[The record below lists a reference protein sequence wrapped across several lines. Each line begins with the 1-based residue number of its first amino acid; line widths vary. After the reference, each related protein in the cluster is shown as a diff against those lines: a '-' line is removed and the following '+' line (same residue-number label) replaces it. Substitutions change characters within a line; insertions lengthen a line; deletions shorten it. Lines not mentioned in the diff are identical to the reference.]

1 MLRKI
6 FFSIALLFTLGVIS
20 AQVKFYDVTTD
31 ELRVL
36 AIEQE
41 KLVFIDIYA
50 TWCPP
55 CKAMEAK
62 VFSREDV
69 GEFMAQ
75 RFVSAKY
82 NIDEGLGR
90 QIADKYGIKSIPTY
104 LIFDTEGELKGTMQG
119 YRGSED
125 FMVYIKHLLYE

>member
-1 MLRKI
+1 MLKKI
-6 FFSIALLFTLGVIS
+6 IFSVATLLMVTAAS
-20 AQVKFYDVTTD
+20 AQVKFYDVSTD
-31 ELRVL
+31 ELKRL
-36 AIEQE
+36 ATEQN

-50 TWCPP
+50 NWCPP
-55 CKAMEAK
+55 CRMMEQQ

-82 NIDEGLGR
+82 NIDEGVGKEFA
-90 QIADKYGIKSIPTY
+90 QKYSIESIPTY
-104 LIFDTEGELKGTMQG
+104 LIFDLDGKVVGRIT
-119 YRGSED
+119 GSKTPED

>member
-1 MLRKI
+1 MIRKI
-6 FFSIALLFTLGVIS
+6 LFSIAMLFSLGIAS

-31 ELRVL
+31 ELREL
-36 AIEQE
+36 GKEQE
-41 KLVFIDIYA
+41 KLIFIDIYA

-55 CKAMEAK
+55 CRAMEAN
-62 VFSREDV
+62 VFSREDI

-82 NIDEGLGR
+82 NIDEGIGR
-90 QIADKYGIKSIPTY
+90 QLADKYGIKSIPTY
-104 LIFDTEGELKGTMQG
+104 LIFDLEGNLQGTMQG
-119 YRGSED
+119 SRTPED